1 MTTSTLTVET
11 RSKVRGLLTEIGQ
24 RANEAL
30 TKLTN
35 GSDAVEPVNELVK
48 DSLRLAFHLGGLSA
62 LSLVEGASTSTHTT
76 PTNFRHSVRDAVS
89 GRFVSISRS

>member
-62 LSLVEGASTSTHTT
+62 LSVVEGTSVPTQSST
-76 PTNFRHSVRDAVS
+76 NRRHNVHDPVN
-89 GRFVSISRS
+89 GRFVRASRS